1 MPQYQFQCQ
10 QCHKEFTRNLSP
22 TLGDNLQVQTCECGG
37 EGKRQWDAQA
47 FSIDWVNG
55 GFHGD
60 ERINF
65 GTGQFHKSARERDK
79 WAAEHGLV
87 KADV

>member
-10 QCHKEFTRNLSP
+10 QCHKEFTKLLSP
-22 TLGDNLQVQTCECGG
+22 TLGDNLLEQACECGG
-37 EGKRQWDAQA
+37 EAKRVWDAQP
-47 FSIDWVNG
+47 FSMDWVNG
-55 GFHGD
+55 GFHG

-65 GTGQFHKSARERDK
+65 GLGKKFKSARERDNY
-79 WAAEHGLV
+79 AAKMGLV